1 MTIAA
6 KQTPIKIK
14 EIWHR
19 DAHWWMLSCA
29 EKEPFNT
36 TVKKIEG
43 RRWSATHSAW
53 LLPYEKTDNAKLN
66 IIFGLGEALVTALT
80 STDKA
85 TTEREKTKSATPTE
99 DPITTKTTISIKN
112 KEAMELYKRQIVLK
126 GYSPATL
133 KTYTSE
139 LRQFLETL
147 KGVPA
152 TDLSTERLKDYF
164 YYCHTQLKMSEAHI
178 HSRINAIK
186 FYYEQVLGRESFFW
200 DIPRPKKQMQ
210 NPTLF
215 NQDEIAAILK
225 ATENVK
231 HKTMLMMAYSAGLR
245 VSEVVALKPENIDS
259 KRMCLHIVQGKG
271 KKDRMVGLSPVLL
284 VMLRAYWK
292 EYKPKVYLFEGQVE
306 SSPYTTRSLQLVMN
320 QAKEKANVMKKGN
333 IHALRHSFATHLLDK
348 GTDVTMIMKLLGHN
362 DIRTTLRYL
371 HVSNRD
377 LLHIVSPL
385 DNLQL

>member
-1 MTIAA
+1 MAA
-6 KQTPIKIK
+6 EYSQTSI
-14 EIWHR
+14 EITEVWHR
-19 DAHWWMLSCA
+19 NVHWWMLRCA

-53 LLPYEKTDNAKLN
+53 LIPFETTDSAKLN
-66 IIFGLGEALVTALT
+66 VIFGVGAAI
-80 STDKA
+80 KR
-85 TTEREKTKSATPTE
+85 TTTRVAPTVG
-99 DPITTKTTISIKN
+99 PTITTTTTTISKRN
-112 KEAMELYKRQIVLK
+112 TEAMELYKRQIVLK

-139 LRQFLETL
+139 FRQFLETL
-147 KGVPA
+147 KGVTA
-152 TDLSTERLKDYF
+152 ADLGPERLKDYI
-164 YYCHTQLKMSEAHI
+164 YYCHTELKMSEAHI
-178 HSRINAIK
+178 HSRMNALK
-186 FYYEQVLGRESFFW
+186 FYYEQVLGRDSFFW
-200 DIPRPKKQMQ
+200 EIPRPKKQMQ

-215 NQDEIAAILK
+215 NQDEIVAILK

-231 HKTMLMMAYSAGLR
+231 HKTMLMIAYSAGLR

-292 EYKPKVYLFEGQVE
+292 EYKPKVYLFEGQE
-306 SSPYTTRSLQLVMN
+306 PGTPYTTRSLQEVMQ
-320 QAKEKANVMKKGN
+320 QAKAKANITKKGS

-377 LLHIVSPL
+377 LLQILSPL
-385 DNLQL
+385 DGLDL